1 MSAGRGT
8 RWIGITAS
16 LLLLA
21 AEVSAQGMPR
31 PARDR
36 DGPRQQ
42 RMMPD
47 SRPSQFAAEEAS
59 GQRQRM
65 TPEERRQLRRDVHD
79 AGRDLYPER
88 ERLRE
93 QRRAARRGE

>member
-1 MSAGRGT
+1 VSAGRGT

-36 DGPRQQ
+36 DGPRPQ

>member
-36 DGPRQQ
+36 DGPRPH

>member
-1 MSAGRGT
+1 MSAGRRT
-8 RWIGITAS
+8 LWIGIAAS

-36 DGPRQQ
+36 DGPRPQ